1 MIYFTVHCDPLPGKE
16 EDLDRLLAN
25 NAKSYWLAQPG
36 VSSFHVYGDKLVGW
50 PERTIMIEV
59 NDLTALQP
67 ILESLERRQV
77 RKEFMNL
84 VDRVESQIQDVVV

>member
-16 EDLDRLLAN
+16 EELDRLLAN
-25 NAKSYWLAQPG
+25 SAKSYWLSQPG
-36 VSSFHVYGDKLVGW
+36 VNSFHVYGDKLVGW

-67 ILESLERRQV
+67 ILETLERKRV
-77 RKEFMNL
+77 RKEFMSL
-84 VDRVESQIQDVVV
+84 VSRTESQIQDIIV